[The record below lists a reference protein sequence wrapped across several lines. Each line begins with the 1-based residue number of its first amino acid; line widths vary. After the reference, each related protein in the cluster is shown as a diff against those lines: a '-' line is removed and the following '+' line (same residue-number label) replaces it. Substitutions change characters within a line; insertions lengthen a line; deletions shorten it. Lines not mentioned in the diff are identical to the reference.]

1 MTEQELERIEERWS
15 KASKGGWLWEINPK
29 YKTVSLRSRAGMIV
43 MDFVRWG
50 MGSAAPR
57 FLDESHLLHRVDK
70 LMEPIPGREHHSH
83 WAQQIN
89 HPDAL
94 AIAAAPEDVRDLI
107 AEVRRLNAEVEGLKH
122 ELSSEKAYSSELR
135 KQL

>member
-1 MTEQELERIEERWS
+1 MHDNHEIRDGLTDANGNER
-15 KASKGGWLWEINPK
+15 KGL
-29 YKTVSLRSRAGMIV
+29 VV

-57 FLDESHLLHRVDK
+57 FLDENHLLHRVDK

-83 WAQQIN
+83 WAQQVN
-89 HPDAL
+89 HPDAV

-107 AEVRRLNAEVEGLKH
+107 AEVRRQRNENRAMQSRLDIAEGRVE
-122 ELSSEKAYSSELR
+122 
-135 KQL
+135 